1 MLTLIT
7 IKIIIIIKMRN
18 ETSVRSYLPATE
30 SVAAVEGQT
39 ASGP

>member
-7 IKIIIIIKMRN
+7 IKKIIKMRN

-30 SVAAVEGQT
+30 LVAAVEGQA